1 MIVFHVHVVVVL
13 LDRMLSGRGYDRCG
27 IPSVAQRLMH
37 VCRKSCNRRSSIA
50 AFSIARSNAVRMLFT
65 GRPLRTRD
73 RKQVKSTRAAQSGSV
88 DAQHTRDRNYR
99 LFLRIACRSSNNAQA
114 FRIEIASCRN
124 AATLPTGWHVQWQK
138 KQRRD
143 LPNGHWASRSSFQ
156 RRIILPTSICR
167 RGVTDSDNI
176 DTEKDRNIRRALTP
190 LRIP

>member
-13 LDRMLSGRGYDRCG
+13 LDRMVSGRGYDRCG

-73 RKQVKSTRAAQSGSV
+73 RKLVARGRLKADPTRNIPVILTTAFSYGSLV
-88 DAQHTRDRNYR
+88 DRAIMHKPFA
-99 LFLRIACRSSNNAQA
+99 LK
-114 FRIEIASCRN
+114 IASCRN

-138 KQRRD
+138 NKEGIYRMGIGPPAR
-143 LPNGHWASRSSFQ
+143 LS
-156 RRIILPTSICR
+156 
-167 RGVTDSDNI
+167 
-176 DTEKDRNIRRALTP
+176 KDA
-190 LRIP
+190 

>member
-73 RKQVKSTRAAQSGSV
+73 RKLVARGRLKADPSTRNIPVIITAAFSYGSLV
-88 DAQHTRDRNYR
+88 D
-99 LFLRIACRSSNNAQA
+99 QA
-114 FRIEIASCRN
+114 IMHKPFAFEVASCRN
-124 AATLPTGWHVQWQK
+124 AATSITRLPTGWHVQWQK
-138 KQRRD
+138 KQGRD
-143 LPNGHWASRSSFQ
+143 LLNGHWASRSS
-156 RRIILPTSICR
+156 SK
-167 RGVTDSDNI
+167 
-176 DTEKDRNIRRALTP
+176 EA
-190 LRIP
+190 